1 MIEGMPLTWDYIQ
14 KKYEYLWVKALEKGK
29 KTNLSPDLCFERKI
43 LTVKL
48 NGIPQL
54 LEIDT
59 IKGISLLEF
68 GDPRTVI
75 HAFEPV
81 KPSSRMTPQIDF
93 FDDLK
98 LVQITNGPEDP
109 EEIEF
114 DKNYQL
120 NKKDRG
126 E

>member
-1 MIEGMPLTWDYIQ
+1 MPLTWDYIQ
-14 KKYEYLWVKALEKGK
+14 KKYEYLWVKALKKYE
-29 KTNLSPDLCFERKI
+29 KTNLSPDSCFMRKI

-54 LEIDT
+54 LEIHT

-68 GDPRTVI
+68 GDSRTVI
-75 HAFEPV
+75 HTFEPV
-81 KPSSRMTPQIDF
+81 KPSSRMTSQIQF

-98 LVQITNGPEDP
+98 MVQIRNGSEDK

-120 NKKDRG
+120 TLKV
-126 E
+126 